1 MYTTVC
7 SFRAARRSY
16 FREHSCLPKN
26 YRTCYTTST
35 SPQPPKMSANK
46 LSINSTLPVP
56 GSKYQIP
63 QIGFGVYLSPPEK
76 CVNSC
81 TKALEAGYRHID
93 TAQYYANES
102 DVGNAIKQ
110 GKVPREEVYITTK
123 ILSAGNDADSTYKKV
138 AESVEKLA
146 GKGGYVDLFLI
157 HTPNGGPEARKLMW
171 QALEKAKNEGIVR
184 DIGVSNYGI
193 QHIEEIKSIGK
204 VFPPAINQIEL
215 HPWCQQRECVEYC
228 QENNIVV
235 EAYCPL
241 VRNEKADDKTLA
253 SIAKKHNVGP
263 NQVLVRWSLQKGFVP
278 LPKSDTPSRIV
289 SNADVYSFELDEEDM
304 KKLDAL
310 DQGRAGAIVQAVDN

>member
-1 MYTTVC
+1 
-7 SFRAARRSY
+7 
-16 FREHSCLPKN
+16 
-26 YRTCYTTST
+26 
-35 SPQPPKMSANK
+35 MSANK
-46 LSINSTLPVP
+46 LSINSALPVP

-138 AESVEKLA
+138 VESVEKLA

-204 VFPPAINQIEL
+204 VFPPAINQIEVCLTNSRSLNSTNMMQL

-228 QENNIVV
+228 QKNNIVV

-289 SNADVYSFELDEEDM
+289 SNADVYGFELDEEDM

-310 DQGRAGAIVQAVDN
+310 DQGRAGAIVQAVDNE